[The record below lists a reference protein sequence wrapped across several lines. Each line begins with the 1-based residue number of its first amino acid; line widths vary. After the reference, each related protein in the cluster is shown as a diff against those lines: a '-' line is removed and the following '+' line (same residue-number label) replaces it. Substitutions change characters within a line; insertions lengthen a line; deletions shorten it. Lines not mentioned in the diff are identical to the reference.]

1 MKALPMQSMRKGRW
15 KHCLLFG
22 FLPFLNSLWA
32 EEALADETLFRPLE
46 QPKEWSFTD
55 AAAWRWERGPGQESN
70 LVLHR
75 PSQYK
80 PPVRSP
86 LNIAWFEGRTW
97 KSFTLTAEVRLDLFN
112 EGNNDLCLFFAGK
125 GPREFCYA
133 HLGETAD
140 GVHLHLHRVANA
152 DREPVT
158 SSRAETLP
166 WKPRTWHRVRLSCD
180 AENGEVRVWFD
191 EGAKPVLEARFG
203 PLPEGR
209 IGLGSFDDLGAFR
222 RLVVRPGVEKA
233 LPAPEASGPE
243 FFSDK

>member
-1 MKALPMQSMRKGRW
+1 MKALSMHSMRKKRL
-15 KHCLLFG
+15 KYRVLLG
-22 FLPFLNSLWA
+22 LLPLLNALWA
-32 EEALADETLFRPLE
+32 QDAVPDERLFRPLE
-46 QPKEWSFTD
+46 RPKEWSFTD
-55 AAAWRWERGPGQESN
+55 AAAWRWEQGAEQEGT

-86 LNIAWFEGRTW
+86 LNIAWFEGKTW

-125 GPREFCYA
+125 GPQEFCYA

-158 SSRAETLP
+158 STRAESLP
-166 WKPRTWHRVRLSCD
+166 WKPRTWHRVRLTCD
-180 AENGEVRVWFD
+180 AEHGEVRVWFD
-191 EGAKPVLEARFG
+191 DGAKPVLEARFG

-222 RLVVRPGVEKA
+222 RLVVRPGVEKD
-233 LPAPEASGPE
+233 LPASEASVSE